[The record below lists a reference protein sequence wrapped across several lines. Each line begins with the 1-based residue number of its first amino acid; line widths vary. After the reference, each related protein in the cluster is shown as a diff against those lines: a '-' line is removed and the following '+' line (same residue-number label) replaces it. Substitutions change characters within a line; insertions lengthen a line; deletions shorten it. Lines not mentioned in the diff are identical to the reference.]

1 MRHGML
7 WVAHEGGVVRARTG
21 MAKALSKDVRRV
33 HWADWR
39 DRRIRCWRAFVLRK
53 AREAYTVGVVSLC
66 AERHG
71 HLGTEDGGRTQGPAG
86 DVEGN
91 KVDKGREGVCLF
103 YRRRVK
109 SIDG

>member
-1 MRHGML
+1 
-7 WVAHEGGVVRARTG
+7 

-39 DRRIRCWRAFVLRK
+39 DRRIRCWRALVLRK